1 MTNGSKKKSQDKL
14 ENTLREI
21 KKTRT
26 RKNLYRER
34 RAQKKVIT
42 INFHV
47 NKKKLSNIS
56 PP

>member
-34 RAQKKVIT
+34 RA
-42 INFHV
+42 
-47 NKKKLSNIS
+47 
-56 PP
+56 